1 MWGSASD
8 IEVVQRGMSELF
20 FELAPVVAG
29 PGLVEVGLKTEV
41 EIEGDGRE
49 AFGLGAEQRTLVPA
63 RESGQGEGETG
74 FAQAPTLVGGS
85 GGDPVDEAIIET
97 AVAVPIPGAD
107 GADGDIL
114 CIDDKKAS
122 LGYRTKIVTEFSREE
137 ISREV
142 QPFFG
147 FEDQIRPRGTLVGVQ
162 RANGEAGG
170 HIRLRD
176 LAQVRTDHV
185 DGVAGRGG
193 AWISRHV
200 FEKRARSYF
209 SCGNEWLDIAKE
221 GS

>member
-8 IEVVQRGMSELF
+8 IEVVQRGMSEF
-20 FELAPVVAG
+20 CFELAPVAAG
-29 PGLVEVGLKTEV
+29 SGFVEVGLKTEV
-41 EIEGDGRE
+41 EVEGDGRE
-49 AFGLGAEQRTLVPA
+49 AFGLGAEQRALVPS

-114 CIDDKKAS
+114 SIDDKKTS
-122 LGYRTKIVTEFSREE
+122 LGHRTKIVTEFAREE

-162 RANGEAGG
+162 WANGKAGG
-170 HIRLRD
+170 NICLRD

-185 DGVAGRGG
+185 DGVAGRSG
-193 AWISRHV
+193 AWISQHE
-200 FEKRARSYF
+200 FEKGLGRILVVEMN
-209 SCGNEWLDIAKE
+209 G
-221 GS
+221 